1 MPITRRV
8 GDLASPEMGSNPHGA
23 ARSVAHDRPV
33 ASLRSHRDDE
43 NARRSVGLKLQKRPT
58 LRARLRA
65 AWSAAELDAALAD
78 GADPLASDEL
88 ALRAAQLVEP
98 ATRAKLAQSLELVV
112 VQVAAGGPSP
122 LGPTILRR
130 EPIARNRRAL
140 LALARRL
147 QSEGVHCLRGLAM
160 ADRLIRYGD
169 SPLYMALGPL
179 QLTHRIEEILAA
191 LEPGWDGLPADM
203 PQRDSR

>member
-1 MPITRRV
+1 M
-8 GDLASPEMGSNPHGA
+8 GA
-23 ARSVAHDRPV
+23 AGSVAHDRLM
-33 ASLRSHRDDE
+33 ALLQSHRDDDS
-43 NARRSVGLKLQKRPT
+43 ARRSVGLKLRKRPT

-65 AWSAAELDAALAD
+65 AWSAAELDEALAD

-98 ATRAKLAQSLELVV
+98 ATRAKLARSIELVV
-112 VQVAAGGPSP
+112 EQVAAGGPSP

-130 EPIARNRRAL
+130 EPIARNRPAL

-147 QSEGVHCLRGLAM
+147 RREGFHCLRGLAM
-160 ADRLIRYGD
+160 ADRLIRLGD

-203 PQRDSR
+203 PHGDSRWPA